1 MRSKR
6 VAILESRLGQQM
18 IELVTKR
25 GGVPIHAPALAE
37 IPDVDST
44 FVARMIDDIQKH
56 PAKLAVFQTGVGTR
70 ALFAA
75 TDALGV
81 TDKLLEI
88 LAATTVAVRGPKP
101 TAALRARN
109 VRIDVSAADPFTTH
123 EVLEAI
129 ARVPI
134 EGARVIVQRYGV
146 TNLELEDALKAR
158 GAEVLEIPTYRWAI
172 PDDTRPL
179 IELMDALGRRE
190 VDAVAFTNAAQVHNL
205 FAVAEPLGRSDAL
218 RADLGRALIAS
229 IGPVASN
236 ALREFG
242 LSPTIEASPPK
253 LGPLISALDE
263 ALSR

>member
-1 MRSKR
+1 VRSKR

-218 RADLGRALIAS
+218 RADLGRTLIAS

>member
-218 RADLGRALIAS
+218 RADLERTLIAS

-242 LSPTIEASPPK
+242 LSPMIEASPPK